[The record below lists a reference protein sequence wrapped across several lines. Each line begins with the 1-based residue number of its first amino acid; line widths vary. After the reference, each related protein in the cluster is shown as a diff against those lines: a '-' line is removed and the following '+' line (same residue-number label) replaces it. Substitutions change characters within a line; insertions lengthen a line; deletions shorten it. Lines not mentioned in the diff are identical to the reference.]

1 MWWNRD
7 PLATPF
13 WKVAAGGFMP
23 PIGQAMPAG
32 LLARFSATEALAQ
45 LLQALR
51 FLAPLSTLTEVRSG
65 SVSDPHKFGIVA
77 AAVCL

>member
-1 MWWNRD
+1 
-7 PLATPF
+7 
-13 WKVAAGGFMP
+13 
-23 PIGQAMPAG
+23 MPAG

-65 SVSDPHKFGIVA
+65 ALPAPHKFGIVA
-77 AAVCL
+77 AAACL